1 MMRTCPL
8 TPTLSPKGRG
18 RPHPALSDA
27 TEWTQVMGFIPSL
40 HRLLTSRPKDC
51 FRGFPPPERGR
62 VREGVATV
70 PAYRDDSQRLHAR
83 AQRAAMTP
91 AEAALWQQ
99 LRNHRFL
106 GLPVRRKAPVGPYI
120 ADFLIPSRRIAI
132 CILPETALR
141 GCDHPPP
148 GALEQLGYS
157 VLRPSADDLR
167 APHIA
172 AFLHRLAARVTP

>member
-1 MMRTCPL
+1 MMHPCPL

-18 RPHPALSDA
+18 RRPTCAIGA
-27 TEWTQVMGFIPSL
+27 TGSLQPSGFRPQL
-40 HRLLTSRPKDC
+40 HRLLTARTPDC
-51 FRGFPPPERGR
+51 TPGFPPPAWGR

-91 AEAALWQQ
+91 AEAALWHH

-106 GLPVRRKAPVGPYI
+106 GLSVRRKAPVGPWI
-120 ADFLIPSRRIAI
+120 ADFLIPARRIAI
-132 CILPETALR
+132 CILPETAFR
-141 GCDHPPP
+141 GSDHPPP
-148 GALEQLGYS
+148 GALERLGYT
-157 VLRPSADDLR
+157 VLRPSANDLSGS
-167 APHIA
+167 HIA